1 MKRRL
6 TKSPNNVVLTGTL
19 AGVAEWI
26 GIDPT
31 IVRVIYVLISF
42 FSVGFPGFILYIAL
56 AILIPSGRTGN
67 YRNQSGYG
75 HDNPY
80 NQNTRN
86 ANPYGNNGGKQR
98 KKAEKIDDDDWS
110 DF

>member
-19 AGVAEWI
+19 AGIAEWL

-31 IVRVIYVLISF
+31 IVRVIYVVASF
-42 FSVGFPGFILYIAL
+42 IFIGSPIVLYILL
-56 AILIPSGRTGN
+56 AVLIPSVRV
-67 YRNQSGYG
+67 RNNGYG
-75 HDNPY
+75 HQNPY
-80 NQNTRN
+80 NRNTRN
-86 ANPYGNNGGKQR
+86 ANPYANEQKQR
-98 KKAEKIDDDDWS
+98 KQAEKVNDDDWS